1 MQVRIICFQ
10 DSSSHCLAVLD
21 ISLFTY
27 KIGLKSFQVG
37 FLKLTMY
44 FVRICRPSVELSKI
58 SLSQLVNN
66 NIDLKKKKSKL
77 WIPRGF
83 SERGGMQVIVLIPLS
98 WYRANWKMGEIQMHS
113 ATKMHIRKVLI
124 LE

>member
-1 MQVRIICFQ
+1 MSHIFLTGHSLIQYGASLLNHQQFQIWAKSEIQTFLLQAVQVRIICFQ

-58 SLSQLVNN
+58 SLSQPVNN
-66 NIDLKKKKSKL
+66 YID
-77 WIPRGF
+77 
-83 SERGGMQVIVLIPLS
+83 
-98 WYRANWKMGEIQMHS
+98 
-113 ATKMHIRKVLI
+113 
-124 LE
+124 